1 MSEKIATKIHDQKN
15 IIYNNINNM
24 LKQDLSNL
32 SKEQLINL
40 LLKQNAK
47 IQLLKNKYEPIRP
60 TPAQRKNVK
69 QMVQDYEENII
80 PPPIEFQDKPISKPR
95 TIKRPTP
102 LPRINVKQLAQ
113 DYEKNIITPVPKPR
127 TIKPVALPRTKI
139 EEVAVALKGYTKS
152 FEIGIKHK
160 KDPLQQLQNTRLA
173 VERHIEKLLISMKGI
188 KFVETLRVTS
198 KKMVNDEIVY
208 DTAYFNSKPQTITNQ
223 TEILA
228 ALQKTQ
234 EEILNMIA
242 QSVAN
247 GSNWIIESVDNHYLN
262 IVQYQ
267 PMKGSS
273 YIKLPEELRHHMKGL
288 INMKN
293 EDNECFGWCHI
304 RFLNPQDKDH
314 SESKNPTDLTSIN

>member
-80 PPPIEFQDKPISKPR
+80 PPPIEFQDKPIPKPR
-95 TIKRPTP
+95 TIKRPVP
-102 LPRINVKQLAQ
+102 APRINVKQMVRE
-113 DYEKNIITPVPKPR
+113 YEDNIVPPVPKPR
-127 TIKPVALPRTKI
+127 TIKTPVPLPRTKI
-139 EEVAVALKGYTKS
+139 EEVAVALKGYTMS
-152 FEIGIKHK
+152 FEIGIKYK

-188 KFVETLRVTS
+188 KFVETL
-198 KKMVNDEIVY
+198 K
-208 DTAYFNSKPQTITNQ
+208 IT
-223 TEILA
+223 
-228 ALQKTQ
+228 
-234 EEILNMIA
+234 
-242 QSVAN
+242 
-247 GSNWIIESVDNHYLN
+247 
-262 IVQYQ
+262 
-267 PMKGSS
+267 
-273 YIKLPEELRHHMKGL
+273 
-288 INMKN
+288 
-293 EDNECFGWCHI
+293 
-304 RFLNPQDKDH
+304 
-314 SESKNPTDLTSIN
+314 